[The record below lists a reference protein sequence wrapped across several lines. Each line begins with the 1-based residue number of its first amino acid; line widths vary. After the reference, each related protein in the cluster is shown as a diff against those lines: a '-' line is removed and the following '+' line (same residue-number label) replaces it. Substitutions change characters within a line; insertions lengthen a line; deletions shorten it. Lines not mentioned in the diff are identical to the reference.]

1 MPPKSKTSTSQLPPP
16 SPSPLDLSGQ
26 ISVISLDDLVQDP
39 ANLRVHPEQNKKV
52 IRGSVRR
59 FGPARSIV
67 IDQGGV
73 IIAGNETANACAAE
87 GLKEVLV
94 VDPKPGQLVAVRR
107 SDWNEA
113 EKTGYGIADNRSG
126 LDATW
131 APELGE
137 AIHSLQLD
145 DFDLSALGFDEAEL
159 KHFLNDAGDSSLDDK
174 ANGREYNESVAG
186 EVQFHKCPSCGHE
199 FPK

>member
-1 MPPKSKTSTSQLPPP
+1 MIKPPRKPTKLPAPPP
-16 SPSPLDLSGQ
+16 QQNQPDPSGQ

-107 SDWNEA
+107 SDWSEG
-113 EKTGYGIADNRSG
+113 EKTGYGIADNKTSDG
-126 LDATW
+126 VVW
-131 APELGE
+131 APEIGDALD
-137 AIHSLQLD
+137 SLKLD
-145 DFDLSALGFDEAEL
+145 GFDLECLGFSDAEL
-159 KHFLNDAGDSSLDDK
+159 GKLLADD
-174 ANGREYNESVAG
+174 RDEQSVPTDRVSG
-186 EVQFHKCPSCGHE
+186 EPELCSCPKCGHT

>member
-1 MPPKSKTSTSQLPPP
+1 
-16 SPSPLDLSGQ
+16 LDE
-26 ISVISLDDLVQDP
+26 LVQDP

-87 GLKEVLV
+87 GLTEVLV

-107 SDWNEA
+107 SDWSES
-113 EKTGYGIADNRSG
+113 EKTGYGIADNKTSDG
-126 LDATW
+126 VVW
-131 APELGE
+131 APEIGDALD
-137 AIHSLQLD
+137 SLKID
-145 DFDLSALGFDEAEL
+145 GFDLECLGFSDDELAKLLADDSDGQSVPTDRMPSEPEL
-159 KHFLNDAGDSSLDDK
+159 CL
-174 ANGREYNESVAG
+174 
-186 EVQFHKCPSCGHE
+186 CPKCGHT